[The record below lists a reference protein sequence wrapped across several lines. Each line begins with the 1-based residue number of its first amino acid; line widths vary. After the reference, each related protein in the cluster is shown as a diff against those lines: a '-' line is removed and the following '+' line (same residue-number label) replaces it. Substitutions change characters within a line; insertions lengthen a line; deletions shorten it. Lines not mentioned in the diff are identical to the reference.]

1 MRYLSPYR
9 IASLLLVVFCA
20 GHTAGGML
28 SRKSL
33 GPGADAVFEA
43 MKRVQFNFN
52 GSTCTWYGFWLAF
65 GLMVSVFLLF
75 SAIAAW
81 QLDKVPPESWPWVS
95 TIAWALVASHVCN
108 AVLGWAYFFVGA
120 GLLATAITLLLGAG
134 AIRKQTQ
141 VARRRAAD
149 V

>member
-9 IASLLLVVFCA
+9 IAALLLVLFCA

-28 SRKSL
+28 SQKSL
-33 GPGADAVFEA
+33 GPGADAVFAA

-52 GSTCTWYGFWLAF
+52 GSTCTWYGFWFAL

-81 QLDKVPPESWPWVS
+81 QLQACFPGSEGVHLNRLP
-95 TIAWALVASHVCN
+95 
-108 AVLGWAYFFVGA
+108 
-120 GLLATAITLLLGAG
+120 
-134 AIRKQTQ
+134 
-141 VARRRAAD
+141 
-149 V
+149 